1 MHQDASHKEWE
12 NAPLQFNGVN
22 STTNLI
28 CQKVI
33 QETHDV
39 KTFVF
44 QTPKLSRFNYKAGQF
59 VTLQLEIAG
68 EPVSRTYTIS
78 STPSRPYTLELTIKK
93 VDGGRVSGWLL
104 DNLREGHRVVATAPA
119 GVFNLEDVNAEKVL
133 FLSAGCGITPMMSM
147 SRWLQDTCS
156 SVDVRFV
163 HSARSEQDII
173 FHQELTMMEK
183 TSGQFSADYVLEDK
197 DGFLT
202 QEKLQQ
208 QVPDLHSRTV
218 FVCGPAPY
226 MKAVKAM
233 VADSGF
239 NMDHYHEES
248 FGGEMLPE
256 TGKAKTAVAGA
267 EGLSVTLDKSGKVGT
282 VNPGD
287 LLLDALEGQQAPIV
301 AACRAGVCGACKVQV
316 IDGEVDSTS
325 QMTLTPEEIEQG
337 YVLSCCS
344 TVSSNVSVAI

>member
-1 MHQDASHKEWE
+1 MHQQASQKEWLE
-12 NAPLQFNGVN
+12 APLQWAEVSG
-22 STTNLI
+22 TTNLI

-59 VTLQLEIAG
+59 VTLQLEMAG
-68 EPVSRTYTIS
+68 KPVSRTYTIS

-93 VDGGRVSGWLL
+93 VDGGKVSGWLL
-104 DNLREGHRVVATAPA
+104 DNLKEGHRIGATAPA
-119 GVFNLEDVNAEKVL
+119 GVFNLADADAEKVL

-156 SVDVRFV
+156 KVDARFV

-173 FHQELTMMEK
+173 FHNELTMMEK
-183 TSGQFSADYVLEDK
+183 TSELFSADYVLEDK

-208 QVPDLHSRTV
+208 RVPDLHSRTI
-218 FVCGPAPY
+218 FVCGPVPY
-226 MKAVKAM
+226 MKAVKQM
-233 VADSGF
+233 VTESGF
-239 NMDHYHEES
+239 NMDNYHEES
-248 FGGEMLPE
+248 FGGEMMPQVE
-256 TGKAKTAVAGA
+256 KSEAVAANAAGF
-267 EGLSVTLDKSGKVGT
+267 SVSLEKSGKVGT
-282 VNPGD
+282 VNPDG
-287 LLLDALEGQQAPIV
+287 LLLDALEGQKAPIV
-301 AACRAGVCGACKVQV
+301 AACRAGVCGACKVLI
-316 IDGEVDSTS
+316 IDGEVDSSS
-325 QMTLTPEEIEQG
+325 QMTLTAQEIEQG

-344 TVSSNVSVAI
+344 TVKSDVAVAV

>member
-12 NAPLQFNGVN
+12 SAPLQWAAVDG
-22 STTNLI
+22 TTNLI

-59 VTLQLEIAG
+59 VTLQLEIKG

-93 VDGGRVSGWLL
+93 VDGGKVSGWLL
-104 DNLREGHRVVATAPA
+104 DNLKEGHRVVATAPA
-119 GVFNLEDVNAEKVL
+119 GIFNLADVDADKVL

-156 SVDVRFV
+156 TVDARFI

-173 FHQELTMMEK
+173 FHNELELMAK
-183 TSGQFSADYVLEDK
+183 KSSFFSADYVLEDK

-208 QVPDLHSRTV
+208 LVPDLHSRTI

-226 MKAVKAM
+226 MEAVKVM
-233 VADSGF
+233 VAESGF
-239 NMDHYHEES
+239 NMDNYHEES
-248 FGGEMLPE
+248 FGGEMMPKKEASLVKE
-256 TGKAKTAVAGA
+256 GEA
-267 EGLSVTLDKSGKVGT
+267 GLSVSLQKSGKVGV

-287 LLLDALEGQQAPIV
+287 LLIDALEAQKAPVV
-301 AACRAGVCGACKVQV
+301 AACRAGVCGACKVQI
-316 IDGEVDSTS
+316 IDGEVESSS

-344 TVSSNVSVAI
+344 TVKSDVAVAV